1 MSLKANMAL
10 AAVVSAG
17 IIGWLSGFAS
27 EHMVPTEN
35 LKEDAIKIESAAA
48 PTAGG
53 AAAKAAGPEAIL
65 EMLATADVER
75 GKAVAK
81 ACAACH
87 SFDSGGKNGVGPN
100 LYGIIGRKKESAS
113 GYSYSGELAKQ
124 GGDTWN
130 YAEIAKFLWKPKAY
144 AANTKMTYAGI
155 KKPEDRAAVVAYL
168 RTLSDAPHAL
178 PAQDDID
185 ADKTALG
192 AATK

>member
-27 EHMVPTEN
+27 EHMVSAES

-53 AAAKAAGPEAIL
+53 TAKVAGPEAIL
-65 EMLATADVER
+65 ELIAKADIER

-87 SFDSGGKNGVGPN
+87 VFENNGKNGVGPN
-100 LYGIIGRKKESAS
+100 LYGVIGRKKQSAS
-113 GYSYSGELAKQ
+113 GYSYSGDLAKQ

-168 RTLSDAPHAL
+168 RTLADAPH
-178 PAQDDID
+178 PAPTPAEID

-192 AATK
+192 GTTK